1 MARTIAV
8 SDDVYEL
15 LQKFKLPGASFSGV
29 IRRGLKGR
37 GNLADL
43 AGRDTISKEDVGLAP
58 LHSAKAHE
66 TTTKDLPSGVN
77 AAPLRHD
84 LHLEVLSERAGPNLP

>member
-15 LQKFKLPGASFSGV
+15 LKKSKLPGESFSGV

-43 AGRDTISKEDVGLAP
+43 AGRDTISKEDWRLAA
-58 LHSAKAHE
+58 LHLAKAE
-66 TTTKDLPSGVN
+66 EKTSKELARS
-77 AAPLRHD
+77 
-84 LHLEVLSERAGPNLP
+84 